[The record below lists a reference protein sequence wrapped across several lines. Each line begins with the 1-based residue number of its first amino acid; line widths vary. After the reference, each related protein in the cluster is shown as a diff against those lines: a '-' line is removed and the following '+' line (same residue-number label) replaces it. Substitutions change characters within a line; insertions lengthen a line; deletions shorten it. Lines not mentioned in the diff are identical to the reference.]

1 MDKGDISKWEMK
13 YDGGIDF
20 IQLKKDKVLA
30 FSKMIPKDTENVYQS
45 KLVYGYFNNRIVNKF
60 NMINELIHCHS
71 EMLKI
76 IILVLIILSR
86 I

>member
-1 MDKGDISKWEMK
+1 MK

-45 KLVYGYFNNRIVNKF
+45 KLVYEYFNNRIVNQF
-60 NMINELIHCHS
+60 NMINELCNCHS